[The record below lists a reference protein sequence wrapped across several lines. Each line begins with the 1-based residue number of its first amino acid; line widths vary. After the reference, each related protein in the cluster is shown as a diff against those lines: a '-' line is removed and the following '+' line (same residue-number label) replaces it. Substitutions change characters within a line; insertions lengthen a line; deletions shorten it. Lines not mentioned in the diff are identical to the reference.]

1 MPVHELCQR
10 EIMKNILVIG
20 GSYFAGRVLL
30 ELLVRV
36 PGYQVYV
43 FNRGK
48 IPLGWQGIHEIK
60 GDRNIP
66 ADLLT
71 IPCQKWDAVVDF
83 CGYTPQHIVDCI
95 KYIPGTINH
104 YIFIS
109 TTSVYAENSTIPL
122 VEEAQKVEASNP
134 ELGDYA
140 DYGLDK
146 WNAECALKDEC
157 HKKSIDHTILRP
169 AIIFGRY
176 NYAPREFFLFEQII
190 KGYPL
195 VIPETISPARFSFAW
210 VVDLARIIYYCL
222 QNESVRGKSF
232 NIAGPEMVSYS
243 DLIAVLEKISGRTL
257 KTIQM
262 SVAQIIRQKVQLPF
276 PPDIDLLYDGSAI
289 NQTIGNVYT
298 PFAKAME
305 ATWRYYTNLLNR

>member
-10 EIMKNILVIG
+10 KKMKNILVLG
-20 GSYFAGRVLL
+20 GSYFAGRVFL

-36 PGYQVYV
+36 PGYRVYV

-48 IPLGWQGIHEIK
+48 LPLGWQDIHEIK

-66 ADLLT
+66 TDLLE
-71 IPCQKWDAVVDF
+71 IPSQKWDAVVDF
-83 CGYTPQHIVDCI
+83 CGYTPQHIFDCLN
-95 KYIPGTINH
+95 YIPGTINH

-109 TTSVYAENSTIPL
+109 TTSVYAQNSNIPL
-122 VEEAQKVEASNP
+122 MEEAPKVNASNP
-134 ELGDYA
+134 ELGEYA
-140 DYGLDK
+140 DYGLNK
-146 WNAECALKDEC
+146 WNAERVLKDEC

-190 KGYPL
+190 RGYPL
-195 VIPETISPARFSFAW
+195 VIPESITPARFSFAW

-222 QNESVRGKSF
+222 QYNSVRGKAF
-232 NIAGPEMVSYS
+232 NIACPEMVSYS
-243 DLIAVLEKISGRTL
+243 DLIALLEKISGRTL

-262 SVAQIIRQKVQLPF
+262 SVAQIIRQNVQLPF

-298 PFAKAME
+298 PFAKAMD
-305 ATWRYYTNLLNR
+305 ATWRYYMALLNS